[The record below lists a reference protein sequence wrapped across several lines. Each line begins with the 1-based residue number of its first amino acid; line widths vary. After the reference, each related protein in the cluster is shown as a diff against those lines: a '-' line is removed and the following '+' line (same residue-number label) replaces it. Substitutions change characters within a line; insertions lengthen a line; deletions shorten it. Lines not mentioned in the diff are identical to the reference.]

1 MRIPLTAFA
10 VCMVAGLAFPAP
22 AAAAGR
28 VGQSGLMGAMGGEV
42 VPQKCAVPAIRVGS
56 VASLRSFHE
65 AMAECADTFWAGRFA
80 AAGLPYSS
88 PEVTITTGGDS
99 VCGAITS
106 SGAQYCPDQRTI
118 VIRITKQD
126 LRDPFRMNV
135 AHSVAHEW
143 GHHVQQLI
151 GVLAAQAAL
160 YEPASEGARKLLSH
174 RLEMQAEC
182 FAGVFYSATLKSIRP
197 GISWKDWL
205 SAVRNAD
212 ESDIHGKP
220 RNLALWQ
227 DRGYRGGAAGFC
239 NTWTASRGKI
249 T

>member
-1 MRIPLTAFA
+1 MRIPLTALA
-10 VCMVAGLAFPAP
+10 GCMVAGLLAPAP

-28 VGQSGLMGAMGGEV
+28 IGQAGLMGTMGGEV
-42 VPQKCAVPAIRVGS
+42 VPQKCAIPPIRVGS
-56 VASLRSFHE
+56 VASLRSFHQ
-65 AMAECADTFWAGRFA
+65 AMAACADTFWAGRFA
-80 AAGLPYSS
+80 TAGLPYNS
-88 PEVTITTGGDS
+88 PEVTITTGRDS

-106 SGAQYCPDQRTI
+106 SGAQYCPDHRTI

-126 LRDPFRMNV
+126 LRDPFRMNI

-182 FAGVFYSATLKSIRP
+182 FAGVFYSATLKSIKP
-197 GISWKDWL
+197 GISWKNWIE
-205 SAVRNAD
+205 AVRNAD

-220 RNLALWQ
+220 RNLARWQ
-227 DRGYRGGAAGFC
+227 DRGYQGGATGFC
-239 NTWTASRGKI
+239 NTWTASKAKI